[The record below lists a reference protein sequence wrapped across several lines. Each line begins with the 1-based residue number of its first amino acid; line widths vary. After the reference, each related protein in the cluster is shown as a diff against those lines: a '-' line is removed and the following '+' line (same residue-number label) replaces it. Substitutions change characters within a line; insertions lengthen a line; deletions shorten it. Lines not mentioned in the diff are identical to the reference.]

1 MENQIFEYYR
11 ETKKK
16 EEKAVRFLKL
26 QGYTVSK
33 DLSEKIENIIIWF
46 RSGKKTAL
54 ESFRELEK
62 IMSET
67 QPMK

>member
-1 MENQIFEYYR
+1 MDNQIFEYYR

-16 EEKAVRFLKL
+16 EEKAVSFLQS
-26 QGYTVSK
+26 QGYIVSK
-33 DLSEKIENIIIWF
+33 ELSEKIENIIVWF

-62 IMSET
+62 VMAKYNS
-67 QPMK
+67 